1 MFIVNRK
8 VRSSLNLIRK
18 KIELSSTSSLH
29 CCAVV
34 VVAVVVAV
42 VVVVIVVWLHLRL
55 NRMNAAIKD
64 LFKTGRRR
72 LIEFK
77 PFVWRKWERK
87 VG

>member
-34 VVAVVVAV
+34 VVA

-77 PFVWRKWERK
+77 PFVWRKRERK

>member
-34 VVAVVVAV
+34 VVVVA

-77 PFVWRKWERK
+77 PFVWRKRERK